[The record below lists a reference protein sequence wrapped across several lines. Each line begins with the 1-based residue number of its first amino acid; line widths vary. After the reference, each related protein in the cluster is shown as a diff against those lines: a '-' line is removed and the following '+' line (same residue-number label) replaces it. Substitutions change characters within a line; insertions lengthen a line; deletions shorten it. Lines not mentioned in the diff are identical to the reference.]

1 MSSVLEDVKYQVAIA
16 NRVLSAMGLA
26 TGHRLSLG
34 HASMRV
40 PGQPDRFVVKGRGYK
55 LDALPAM
62 LPENMILC
70 NLEGHMID
78 GPPGSTQCFEVKI
91 HSCIYKTRPDVNAVV
106 HVHPTFVVLM
116 SVLGRPIRPMAQEGI
131 QLVARPL
138 PVYPHVRTVQT
149 DDEGMDHAQYLGKHK
164 AVLLQGHGATTTG
177 ADLEEAVMNML
188 HLEEQAKM
196 NYYAMS
202 AAGPDHPY
210 INDALIAEMSDRT
223 PLAELPHF
231 REPIERAKGQPRVGG
246 VWQYY
251 TRQVAQDMA
260 PLSRPDNQ
268 EQGK

>member
-1 MSSVLEDVKYQVAIA
+1 MTGILDGVKRQVAIA
-16 NRVLSAMGLA
+16 NRILSAMGLA

-40 PGQPDRFVVKGRGYK
+40 PGTPDQFVVKGRGYT

-70 NLEGHMID
+70 DTEGHMLD

-91 HSCIYKTRPDVNAVV
+91 HSCVYKTRPEVNAVV

-116 SVLGRPIRPMAQEGI
+116 SVLGRTIRPMAQEGV
-131 QLVARPL
+131 QLVAKPL
-138 PVYPHVRTVQT
+138 PVYPHMRTVQS
-149 DDEGMDHAQYLGKHK
+149 DEEGMDHAKYLGKHK

-202 AAGPDHPY
+202 AVGPDYPC
-210 INDALIAEMSDRT
+210 IPDALIAELDNRT

-231 REPIERAKGQPRVGG
+231 RDPIERAKGTPRVGG
-246 VWQYY
+246 VWQFYA
-251 TRQVAQDMA
+251 RQVSQDM
-260 PLSRPDNQ
+260 
-268 EQGK
+268 

>member
-1 MSSVLEDVKYQVAIA
+1 MAGILDDVKRQVAIA
-16 NRVLSAMGLA
+16 NRILSAMGLA

-40 PGQPDRFVVKGRGYK
+40 PGQPEKFVVKGRGYK

-70 NLEGHMID
+70 DTDGNMLD

-91 HSCIYKTRPDVNAVV
+91 HSCIFKTRPEVNAVV

-116 SVLGRPIRPMAQEGI
+116 SVLGRDIRPMAQEGI
-131 QLVARPL
+131 HLVAKPL
-138 PVYPHVRTVQT
+138 PVYPHVRTVQS
-149 DDEGMDHAQYLGKHK
+149 DDEGMDHAKYLGNHK

-196 NYYAMS
+196 NYYAMT
-202 AAGPDHPY
+202 AMGPDHPC
-210 INDALIAEMSDRT
+210 IPDALIDEMSNRT

-231 REPIERAKGQPRVGG
+231 REPIERAKGPPRVGG
-246 VWQYY
+246 VWHYY
-251 TRQVAQDMA
+251 TRQVSQDM
-260 PLSRPDNQ
+260 
-268 EQGK
+268 

>member
-1 MSSVLEDVKYQVAIA
+1 MADILEDVKHQVAVA

-26 TGHRLSLG
+26 AGHRLSLG

-40 PGQPDRFVVKGRGYK
+40 PGEPGRFVVKGRGYE

-62 LPENMILC
+62 LPANMILC
-70 NLEGHMID
+70 DLDGNMLD

-91 HSCIYKTRPDVNAVV
+91 HSCVYKTRPEVNAVV

-116 SVLGRPIRPMAQEGI
+116 SVLGRTIRPMAQEGI
-131 QLVARPL
+131 QLVAKPL

-149 DDEGMDHAQYLGKHK
+149 DDEGMDHAKYLGRHK

-177 ADLEEAVMNML
+177 ASLEEAVMNML

-202 AAGPDHPY
+202 AAGPDHACIP
-210 INDALIAEMSDRT
+210 DALIAEMDNRT

-231 REPIERAKGQPRVGG
+231 REPIARAKGQPRVGG

-251 TRQVAQDMA
+251 VREVTRDM
-260 PLSRPDNQ
+260 
-268 EQGK
+268 

>member
-1 MSSVLEDVKYQVAIA
+1 MAGILDDVRRQVAIA
-16 NRVLSAMGLA
+16 NRILSVMGLA

-40 PGQPDRFVVKGRGYK
+40 PGQPNRFVVKGRGYK

-62 LPENMILC
+62 LPANMILC
-70 NLEGHMID
+70 DTDGNMLD

-91 HSCIYKTRPDVNAVV
+91 HSCIFKTRPEVNAVV

-116 SVLGRPIRPMAQEGI
+116 SVLGRNIRPMAQEGI
-131 QLVARPL
+131 HLVAKPL
-138 PVYPHVRTVQT
+138 PVYPHTRTVQS
-149 DDEGMDHAQYLGKHK
+149 DEEGMDHAKYLGKHN

-196 NYYAMS
+196 NYYAMT
-202 AAGPDHPY
+202 AMGLDHPC
-210 INDALIAEMSDRT
+210 IPDALIDEMSNRT
-223 PLAELPHF
+223 PLALLPHF
-231 REPIERAKGQPRVGG
+231 REPIERAKGLPRVGG

-251 TRQVAQDMA
+251 TRQVSRDM
-260 PLSRPDNQ
+260 
-268 EQGK
+268 

>member
-1 MSSVLEDVKYQVAIA
+1 MSTSLDDVKYQVAVA

-40 PGQPDRFVVKGRGYK
+40 PGQPDRFVVKGRGYA

-62 LPENMILC
+62 RPENMILC
-70 NLEGHMID
+70 DLEGNMLD

-91 HSCIYKTRPDVNAVV
+91 HSCVLKTRPDVNAVV

-116 SVLGRPIRPMAQEGI
+116 SVLGRTIRPMAQEGI
-131 QLVARPL
+131 GLVAKPL

-149 DDEGMDHAQYLGKHK
+149 DEEGMDHAAYLGRHK

-202 AAGPDHPY
+202 AMGPDHPC
-210 INDALIAEMSDRT
+210 IPDALIAEMDDRT
-223 PLAELPHF
+223 PLADLPHF
-231 REPIERAKGQPRVGG
+231 REPIARAKGQPRVGG
-246 VWQYY
+246 VWKWYVQ
-251 TRQVAQDMA
+251 QVTQD
-260 PLSRPDNQ
+260 L
-268 EQGK
+268 

>member
-1 MSSVLEDVKYQVAIA
+1 MKGILDDVKRQVAIA
-16 NRVLSAMGLA
+16 NRILSAMGLA

-40 PGQPDRFVVKGRGYK
+40 PGKPNQFVVKGRGYQ

-70 NLEGHMID
+70 DTDGNMLE

-91 HSCIYKTRPDVNAVV
+91 HSCIFKTRPEVNAVV

-116 SVLGRPIRPMAQEGI
+116 SVLGRRIRPMAQEGI
-131 QLVARPL
+131 HLVAKAL
-138 PVYPHVRTVQT
+138 PVYPHTRTVQS
-149 DDEGMDHAQYLGKHK
+149 DEEGMDHAKYLGKHK

-188 HLEEQAKM
+188 HLEEQARM
-196 NYYAMS
+196 NYYAMT
-202 AAGPDHPY
+202 AAGPDHPC
-210 INDALIAEMSDRT
+210 IPDALIEEMSNRT
-223 PLAELPHF
+223 PLAELSHF
-231 REPIERAKGQPRVGG
+231 REPIARAKGQPRVGG

-251 TRQVAQDMA
+251 VRQVSEDM
-260 PLSRPDNQ
+260 
-268 EQGK
+268 